1 MDTKDT
7 LYTVLQSEPR
17 GYLPGGPSMRGG
29 LFTESGVV
37 RKPSAEIDIFR
48 LVDTECVFHE
58 ARHVCTAPPDY
69 KCPYRKV
76 RVLAQ

>member
-1 MDTKDT
+1 
-7 LYTVLQSEPR
+7 
-17 GYLPGGPSMRGG
+17 MRGG

-37 RKPSAEIDIFR
+37 RKPSVEIEMFR
-48 LVDTECVFHE
+48 LVETECVFHE
-58 ARHVCTAPPDY
+58 ARQVCTAPPDY